1 MNKSSRLPGFYKV
14 SLEARVAVVAEL
26 AGLTAG
32 EKAILMGE
40 GLSPAQANQ
49 MIENVVGIHALPL
62 GIAVNFLI
70 NGQDYLI
77 PMAIEEPSVVAGASF
92 AARLVRDG
100 GGFTTSSDEPVMI
113 GQIQV
118 VDVADPWAA
127 RFELLAQKSR
137 LLQLADQTDPLI
149 ASLGGGARDLT
160 VRVVEDS
167 PSTSSGHRTV
177 GPMVVV
183 HLLFDC
189 RDAMGAN
196 TVNTACEALA
206 PEVENITSGRV
217 VLRIISNLADRRLAR
232 ARCTIPAEVLAFE
245 PFAGQTVS
253 THIVEAYA
261 LAANDP
267 YRAATHNKGIM
278 NGIDAVAVATG
289 QDWRAVEAGAHAYA
303 ARRGRYTSL
312 SHWSVDADGN
322 LVGTLELPLAVG
334 IVGGASRVHPTAKV
348 ALKIVDVKTAQELA
362 EVMAAVGLAQ
372 NLAAL
377 RALATEGI
385 QRGHMELHARQVA
398 IAAGATANMVEL
410 IAGRLV
416 AEQEIRLDRAQELVQ
431 KLSTLGEGL
440 STEPILSSSKGPSRL
455 GQRPSA
461 NDF

>member
-1 MNKSSRLPGFYKV
+1 LKPVTGFFDVTLHRKEWMNKSSRLPGFYKL
-14 SLEARVAVVAEL
+14 SLGERATAVAEL

-40 GLSPAQANQ
+40 GLSPAQADQ

-100 GGFTTSSDEPVMI
+100 GGFATSSDEPVMI

-118 VDVADPWAA
+118 LDVADPQAA
-127 RFELLAQKSR
+127 RSKLLAQKSR

-149 ASLGGGARDLT
+149 VSLGGGARDLI
-160 VRVVEDS
+160 VRVIEDS
-167 PSTSSGHRTV
+167 AV
-177 GPMVVV
+177 GPMLVV

-206 PEVENITSGRV
+206 PEVENITGGRV
-217 VLRIISNLADRRLAR
+217 VLRILSNLADRRLAR
-232 ARCTIPAEVLAFE
+232 ANCSIPPDVLAFQS
-245 PFAGQTVS
+245 FTGQTVS
-253 THIVEAYA
+253 KRIVEAYA
-261 LAANDP
+261 LAASDS

-303 ARRGRYTSL
+303 ARSGRYTSL
-312 SHWSVDADGN
+312 SHWSVDATGN
-322 LVGTLELPLAVG
+322 LKGTLELPLAVG
-334 IVGGASRVHPTAKV
+334 IIGGASRVHPTAKV
-348 ALKIVDVKTAQELA
+348 ALRIMGVTTAQELA

-398 IAAGATANMVEL
+398 IAAGATGDLVER
-410 IAGRLV
+410 GF
-416 AEQEIRLDRAQELVQ
+416 D
-431 KLSTLGEGL
+431 S
-440 STEPILSSSKGPSRL
+440 
-455 GQRPSA
+455 
-461 NDF
+461 